1 MKGHNSVLPLMSY
14 IVLTVT
20 QLEGISDEIRLFI
33 WYDDFYVTTVS
44 RLTVPSG
51 LEPHRGC
58 QQS

>member
-1 MKGHNSVLPLMSY
+1 MSY